1 MSRKNL
7 LDDTSRPRA
16 AAPKPNGL
24 AFLFKRSEELPRGVE
39 RLLRTEI
46 DTARELLSG
55 PSERSLDYRVHEV
68 RKALKRLRAL
78 LALVKGNVPD
88 ASLERLRELLKAAS
102 HALAE
107 LRSSAALAQA
117 FRALLADR
125 PTLLEAPLRH
135 AIDAAL
141 TRPLVDES
149 AASASLDSAVESL
162 SRARDTARVLMVSGK
177 GWGAIERGFR
187 DTYARARRDLRLAR
201 RSSRAEHLHEFRK
214 HEKRHLYQLS
224 LFEKAWPRLVRAER
238 KELDKLGELLGD
250 HHDLCLL
257 LPELERRGLTRLDIG
272 PLVEV
277 IERRKL
283 ELEERVWFHG
293 KRLFSESPKRR
304 VERFA
309 GYYAA
314 GKLRPKKSKPR

>member
-1 MSRKNL
+1 
-7 LDDTSRPRA
+7 
-16 AAPKPNGL
+16 L

-46 DTARELLSG
+46 DAARELLSG
-55 PSERSLDYRVHEV
+55 PSERSLDYRVHEA

-78 LALVKGNVPD
+78 LALVKGSAPD
-88 ASLERLRELLKAAS
+88 ATLERLRELLRTAS

-107 LRSSAALAQA
+107 LRSSAALAEA
-117 FRALLADR
+117 FRALVADQ
-125 PTLLEAPLRH
+125 PMLLEAPLRQ

-149 AASASLDSAVESL
+149 AASAALGSAVESL

-187 DTYARARRDLRLAR
+187 ETYARARRDLRRAQ
-201 RSSRAEHLHEFRK
+201 RSSGAEHLHEFRK

-224 LFEKAWPRLVRAER
+224 LFEKAWPRLIRAER

-257 LPELERRGLTRLDIG
+257 LPELERRGLARLDLG
-272 PLVEV
+272 PLVKLTEQ
-277 IERRKL
+277 RML
-283 ELEERVWFHG
+283 ELEKRIGFRG

-314 GKLRPKKSKPR
+314 SKLRPKKSKPR